1 MAVRRTQS
9 NIVNIVFL
17 IQNANGKAGVE
28 VSQAVVN
35 GVSQGVGLRTLNGAR
50 KSAMIAL
57 DRSSVEDLR
66 DALNEVLEQEFI
78 IEEV

>member
-9 NIVNIVFL
+9 NIVNIGFL

-57 DRSSVEDLR
+57 DRASVEDLR
-66 DALNEVLEQEFI
+66 DALNEVLEQEFL

>member
-9 NIVNIVFL
+9 NIVNLGFL
-17 IQNANGKAGVE
+17 IPTANGKAGVE

-35 GVSQGVGLRTLNGAR
+35 GFSQGVGLRTLNGAR

>member
-9 NIVNIVFL
+9 NIVNIGFL

-57 DRSSVEDLR
+57 DRASVEDLR
-66 DALNEVLEQEFI
+66 DALNEVLEQEFLT
-78 IEEV
+78 EEV

>member
-9 NIVNIVFL
+9 NIVNIGFL